1 MERPTINRSEG
12 STLRADILAAIRTE
26 IDHQT
31 EIAQG
36 MRTGSAPREVV
47 KARLTLLEEYA
58 VLLEEEEA
66 CVILEVKPE
75 YPQNGRIR
83 L

>member
-1 MERPTINRSEG
+1 MEQPMIKRSEG

-36 MRTGSAPREVV
+36 MRTGTAPREVV
-47 KARLTLLEEYA
+47 KARLTLLEEYSE
-58 VLLEEEEA
+58 LLEDENM
-66 CVILEVKPE
+66 CVILKVERE
-75 YPQNGRIR
+75 YPENGRIR